1 MDSFSKTTAR
11 KRQTKMKCVKCFE
24 GEPTIGV
31 TSLTYERD
39 GSDIQVHVTGIPAEI
54 CPVCG
59 EVYLSE
65 AVAQQIY
72 ELVSPLLETGEEMA
86 EAALLPPPRM
96 MIQFPLLEPVQLK
109 RVVAVA

>member
-1 MDSFSKTTAR
+1 
-11 KRQTKMKCVKCFE
+11 MKCLKCFE
-24 GEPTIGV
+24 GEPTIGT

-39 GSDIQVHVTGIPAEI
+39 GSDIQVQVRGIPAEI

-86 EAALLPPPRM
+86 EAALLPPPTII
-96 MIQFPLLEPVQLK
+96 IQFPPLESMQLQ
-109 RVVAVA
+109 RVMALA